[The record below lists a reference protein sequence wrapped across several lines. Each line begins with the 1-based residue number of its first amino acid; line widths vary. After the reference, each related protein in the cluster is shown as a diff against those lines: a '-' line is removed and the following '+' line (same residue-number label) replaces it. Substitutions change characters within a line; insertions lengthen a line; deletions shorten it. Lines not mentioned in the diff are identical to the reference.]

1 LNGADEFNGIQRP
14 GSTQLNTLQHQPSMQ
29 TESPGNVTA
38 RMTGRERLKVE
49 SRP

>member
-14 GSTQLNTLQHQPSMQ
+14 ESAQLNTLQHQPPMQ

-38 RMTGRERLKVE
+38 RMTRRERLKVE
-49 SRP
+49 KMT